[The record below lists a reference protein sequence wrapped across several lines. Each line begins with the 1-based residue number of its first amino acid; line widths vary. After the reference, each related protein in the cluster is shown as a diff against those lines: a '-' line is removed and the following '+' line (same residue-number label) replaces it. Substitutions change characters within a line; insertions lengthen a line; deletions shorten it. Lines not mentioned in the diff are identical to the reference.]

1 MASTTTGHASSVR
14 CFDNADLLHR
24 FPARS
29 IGTVLSILPIA
40 SGIETNLLDNL
51 APLRDAFDSILV
63 LRFDSI
69 LVLRRFI
76 LRRHILRRFMPAYA
90 FFNLWHC
97 EQSWLHGCYGCYHLT
112 DGAPARCR
120 LALVWASARNKDP
133 KPKELVCDDDK
144 VGVMP
149 QKPML
154 VAPLWEDSVNVEA
167 GHGINTRSNKR
178 REIF

>member
-120 LALVWASARNKDP
+120 LALGLTSQDKSITPSTGRSLRARCKACSHQHTY
-133 KPKELVCDDDK
+133 LR
-144 VGVMP
+144 
-149 QKPML
+149 
-154 VAPLWEDSVNVEA
+154 
-167 GHGINTRSNKR
+167 T
-178 REIF
+178 